1 MPLDLLSAP
10 ERKVYDGI
18 GETPLRIDEIAD
30 TTGKPL
36 ADMFDVLLSLELKGF
51 IKQVSGQQYLRA

>member
-10 ERKVYDGI
+10 ERNVYDSI
-18 GETPLRIDEIAD
+18 GEAPMRIDEIAD
-30 TTGKPL
+30 KTAKSL